1 MKGRGL
7 VVVLAL
13 ILATLATAGVFLY
26 ARGVQEEAKTGGT
39 LEPVVVSKVD
49 IPANSDLNA
58 LIKDDQFK
66 IIQVP
71 KTTLV
76 GGAVTSIDQLRD
88 KNNSVAILAGEQI
101 PVARIS
107 GEGTVPGG
115 ALGIPP
121 GYEAMTVSVDSPR
134 AVAGAVTKGDHVTL
148 YGTFEGFTTPGGKKI
163 PSMTTV
169 VVPSALV
176 LAVYQP
182 SYVNNNGGLGSQST
196 QQGTGTVAMT
206 IALTPVDSEKTVF
219 TMETGR
225 VWLGL
230 LPPKANGTSLPRV
243 TLGQVVK

>member
-26 ARGVQEEAKTGGT
+26 SRGVQEEAKTGGA
-39 LEPVVVSKVD
+39 LVPVVVSKVD
-49 IPANSDLNA
+49 IPANADLNQ

-88 KNNSVAILAGEQI
+88 QHNSVAILAGEQI
-101 PVARIS
+101 PVARIQ
-107 GEGTVPGG
+107 GEGSVPGG
-115 ALGIPP
+115 ILGIPQ

-163 PSMTTV
+163 PSTTTV

-182 SYVNNNGGLGSQST
+182 SYVNNGGLGSQQT

-206 IALTPVDSEKTVF
+206 IALTPVDSEKMVF

-230 LPPKANGTSLPRV
+230 LPPKATGTQLPRV